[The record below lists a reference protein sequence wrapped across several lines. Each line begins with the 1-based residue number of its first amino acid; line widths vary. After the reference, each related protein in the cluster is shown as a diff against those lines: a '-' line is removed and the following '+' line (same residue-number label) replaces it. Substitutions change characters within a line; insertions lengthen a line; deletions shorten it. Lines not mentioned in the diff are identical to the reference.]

1 MKDPSSPP
9 LYDAGGFLASRNAS
23 DPDSLP
29 VPYFD
34 AGLDAKLRELGFS
47 GEHPC
52 YHREE
57 ELYGRV
63 FYRGLK
69 RIKIKDKR
77 TVAALRLIAEEKGVT
92 VFCGLTRGAPGDTVR
107 EGGDCLFT
115 DALYYPDGADAGEIS
130 RYLSLEG
137 GIPDNSLKRR
147 PAGSPFWGYLLA
159 GIFWGAAGSA
169 LLDVS
174 EFFWDPPR
182 LLKLI
187 PLAVFIAWGMTRYIV
202 YSRSLKR

>member
-1 MKDPSSPP
+1 MKDPRSAPP
-9 LYDAGGFLASRNAS
+9 YDAGGFLASRNAS

-29 VPYFD
+29 VPDFD
-34 AGLDAKLRELGFS
+34 GGLDAKLRALGFS
-47 GEHPC
+47 GEFPC

-57 ELYGRV
+57 ELSGRV

-69 RIKIKDKR
+69 RIKIKDKK
-77 TVAALRLIAEEKGVT
+77 TVAALRLIAEKEGVT
-92 VFCGLTRGAPGDTVR
+92 VFGGLTRGDPGDIVR

-115 DALYYPDGADAGEIS
+115 DALYYPQRADAGEIS

-137 GIPDNSLKRR
+137 GIPDNSLKKRA
-147 PAGSPFWGYLLA
+147 AGSPFWGYLLA
-159 GIFWGAAGSA
+159 GIFWGAVGSA
-169 LLDVS
+169 LLDLS

-187 PLAVFIAWGMTRYIV
+187 PLAVFIAWGMARYIV
-202 YSRSLKR
+202 YSRSVKR